1 MDISFASVL
10 AGSEVPGDEEA
21 IPKIAAM
28 LEYVYGGLEHVP
40 LPPTLASGSGVLQ
53 GCLALLMQESSKSVL
68 AEQFGSRKYEQL
80 RNLYQQSSLLN
91 LWYGWELKLVL
102 GAITEENIPVMVLKG
117 ADIATTIYRHPEL
130 RHYSDVDLMV
140 HPEHLPATVA
150 IFERLGYH
158 YHQEYRFETV
168 SKQRAAFVYV
178 KEVAAGYLVFEIH
191 TSPHS
196 NEMGVS
202 FDTAQFWRRARPIT
216 IEGISVCGMGLEDLF
231 IYLCWH
237 FRSHSFSRLIWLY
250 DITMLLLRC
259 SDSIDWSLTHE
270 IARKQGLLSTV
281 YFCVLWCQQVFHI
294 DLPEHIHLERFAPPV
309 FIQRLITHFVGDDL
323 TLLLQVNAHHERKLL
338 QRLMVDSCCA
348 LCLVLLRASFPS
360 PTHLGRLY
368 MEDSRLPVRLF
379 WLYYPLH
386 PLFMLKAYFRNR
398 SHRKKLT
405 RTQLRST

>member
-1 MDISFASVL
+1 MDISFTSAVPDHEA
-10 AGSEVPGDEEA
+10 AGGVDA
-21 IPKIAAM
+21 IPEVAAM
-28 LEYVYGGLEHVP
+28 LEYIYGGLEHVP
-40 LPPTLASGSGVLQ
+40 LPPTIASGSSMQ
-53 GCLALLMQESSKSVL
+53 GCLALLMHEFSGQAL
-68 AEQFGSRKYEQL
+68 AEQVGTRKYDQL
-80 RNLYQQSSLLN
+80 RSLYQQSSLLN
-91 LWYGWELKLVL
+91 LWYGWELKHVL
-102 GAITEENIPVMVLKG
+102 GAITEENIAVMVLKG
-117 ADIATTIYRHPEL
+117 ADIATTVYRHPEL

-140 HPEHLPATVA
+140 QPGDLSATIAV
-150 IFERLGYH
+150 FERLGYH

-202 FDTAQFWRRARPIT
+202 FDTAQFWARARPIT
-216 IEGISVCGMGLEDLF
+216 IEGINVYGMGLEDLF

-250 DITMLLLRC
+250 DIAMVLLRC
-259 SDSIDWSLTHE
+259 SDSIDWGLVAE
-270 IARKQGLLSTV
+270 IARKQGMLSTV
-281 YFCVLWCQQVFHI
+281 YFCILWCQQVFHI
-294 DLPEHIHLERFAPPV
+294 VLPERVHIERFVPPA

-323 TLLLQVNAHHERKLL
+323 TVLLKVGAHHERKLL
-338 QRLMVDSCCA
+338 QRLMVDNGRA
-348 LCLVLLRASFPS
+348 LCLVLMRASFPS

-368 MEDSRLPVRLF
+368 MEHSRLPVRLF

-386 PLFMLKAYFRNR
+386 PLFMLKAYLRNR

-405 RTQLRST
+405 RTKLCSM

>member
-1 MDISFASVL
+1 MDISFISVEPDN
-10 AGSEVPGDEEA
+10 EVGDVDT
-21 IPKIAAM
+21 IPQVGAM
-28 LEYVYGGLEHVP
+28 LDYMYGGLEHVP
-40 LPPTLASGSGVLQ
+40 LPPTLASGSGILQ
-53 GCLALLMQESSKSVL
+53 GCLALLMQETSGQAL
-68 AEQFGSRKYEQL
+68 IEQIGAKKYDQL
-80 RNLYQQSSLLN
+80 RNLYQQSTLLN
-91 LWYGWELKLVL
+91 LWYSWELKCVL
-102 GAITEENIPVMVLKG
+102 EAITEEHVSVMVLKG
-117 ADIATTIYRHPEL
+117 ADIATTLYRRPEL

-140 HPEHLPATVA
+140 QPENLAATIAV
-150 IFERLGYH
+150 FERLGYH

-202 FDTAQFWRRARPIT
+202 FDTAQIWARARPIT
-216 IEGISVCGMGLEDLF
+216 IEGINVCGMGLEDLL

-250 DITMLLLRC
+250 DITMVLLRC
-259 SDSIDWSLTHE
+259 SDSMDWNLVRN
-270 IARKQGLLSTV
+270 IARKQGLMSTV
-281 YFCVLWCQQVFHI
+281 YFCILWCQQVFHI
-294 DLPEHIHLERFAPPV
+294 SLPEYIHIQRFAPPA

-323 TLLLQVNAHHERKLL
+323 TLLLQVSAHHERKLL
-338 QRLMVDSCCA
+338 QRLMVDNKPA
-348 LCLVLLRASFPS
+348 LCLVLMRASFPS

-368 MEDSRLPVRLF
+368 MEHSRLPVRLF

-405 RTQLRST
+405 RTKVHSA